1 MSLPPCH
8 ILCQSDPH
16 TQRAVLDALFEPCDT
31 LADILIPTVFGR
43 SFTTYNQLIEAC
55 RNQLNKLYLE
65 YVNDRSLKPT
75 IDNIVSAHPRLGPP
89 RDANVKLSSHSSLE
103 QAQLNADPELAQ
115 KLVELNDIYEATFQG
130 LRFVVFV
137 NGRSR
142 DEIMKIMKE
151 RIARNDMDA
160 EIKEAFDAMCDIAL
174 DRAKKN
180 QSKL

>member
-8 ILCQSDPH
+8 ILCQSDLK
-16 TQRAVLDALFEPCDT
+16 TQRNVLDTLFEPCDT

-43 SFTTYNQLIEAC
+43 SFSTYSHLIEAC
-55 RNQLNKLYLE
+55 RDQLNRLYLE
-65 YVNDRSLKPT
+65 YINDRSLKPT
-75 IDNIVSAHPRLGPP
+75 IDDIVASHPRLGPP
-89 RDANVKLSSHSSLE
+89 KDAKAKLSSHSSSE
-103 QAQLNADPELAQ
+103 QAQLNADLELAQ
-115 KLVELNDIYEATFQG
+115 KLVELNDRYEATFPG

-142 DEIMKIMKE
+142 DEIMKIMNE

-174 DRAKKN
+174 DRATKN
-180 QSKL
+180 QFKL

>member
-1 MSLPPCH
+1 MSLPRCQ
-8 ILCQSDPH
+8 ILCQSDSQ
-16 TQRAVLDALFEPCDT
+16 TQRNVLDTLFEPCDT
-31 LADILIPTVFGR
+31 LAQVLIPTVFR
-43 SFTTYNQLIEAC
+43 SCFSTYSHLIEAC
-55 RNQLNKLYLE
+55 RDQLNKLYLQ
-65 YVNDRSLKPT
+65 YINDRSLKPT

-89 RDANVKLSSHSSLE
+89 KDANAKLSSHSSSE

-115 KLVELNDIYEATFQG
+115 KLVELNDRYEATFPG

-142 DEIMKIMKE
+142 DEIMKIMNE
-151 RIARNDMDA
+151 RIARNDLDA

-174 DRAKKN
+174 DRAKRN

>member
-8 ILCQSDPH
+8 ILCQSDLK
-16 TQRAVLDALFEPCDT
+16 TQRNVLDTLFEPCDT

-43 SFTTYNQLIEAC
+43 SFSTYSHLIEAC
-55 RNQLNKLYLE
+55 KDQLNRLYLE
-65 YVNDRSLKPT
+65 YTNDRSLKPT
-75 IDNIVSAHPRLGPP
+75 IDDIVASHPRLGPP
-89 RDANVKLSSHSSLE
+89 KDAKAKLSSHSSSE

-115 KLVELNDIYEATFQG
+115 KLVELNDRYEATFPG

-142 DEIMKIMKE
+142 DEIMKIMNE

-174 DRAKKN
+174 DRATKN